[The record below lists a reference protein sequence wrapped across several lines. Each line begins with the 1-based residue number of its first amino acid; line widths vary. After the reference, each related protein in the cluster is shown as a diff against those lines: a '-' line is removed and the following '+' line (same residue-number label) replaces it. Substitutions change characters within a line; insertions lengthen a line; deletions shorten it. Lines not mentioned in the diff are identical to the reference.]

1 MKSIER
7 YPNLLKP
14 IRLGNTYFRNRIFYA
29 PTGLLDLTYKFSPS
43 FDHHAYFERKAKGGA
58 AAVNIGE
65 CMVCDYDP
73 GQSRYNLVLMK
84 DHVHNYN
91 GLGKLTDAISRNG
104 AVPVAQLEHTGAV
117 SLKNGLFQYGV
128 SDGRAPLNPEVTV
141 RAMTEEQILA
151 TIDEFVEAAVYAKN
165 RGFGMVMLHAGHGW
179 LLNQFFSP
187 FFNKRTDRWGGSAE
201 NRARITVTII
211 DKIHERCGKGF
222 PVEVRISGSELFE
235 GGYGIEGGIEFAKQ
249 LEGHADLIHVSCGN
263 PYSPTGKIGIMA
275 NIFVERNLNVW
286 AAAEIKKHVSTP
298 IATVGA
304 LTDPDDLEEII
315 ASGKADIVEM
325 ARGLICEPDMPVKL
339 RTGREK
345 EVRKCLR
352 CFRCVQE
359 MYQHGRLFCV
369 INPSSGKDREIMSH
383 HSAGV
388 KKHVLVAGGGIAGME
403 AAITA
408 AENGHKVT
416 LCEKTGELGGVLLC
430 EIKVPFKTP
439 IGEYIERQK
448 YMLEKLG
455 VEIKLNTP
463 VTPEVVSEIN
473 PDALIVAIG
482 GEPIRPNIP
491 GINGENVIG
500 IEEAFAKPELNKG
513 KVVIIGAGRSGT
525 ELGIYLRESF
535 GMDVSLIEAQEN
547 GDQAKYVDKMAEVG
561 LQTAYSTRAKEI
573 KANGIVCDT
582 PEGEKFIEA
591 DTVVLALGVKPLWNE
606 VDALSSFAGEFY
618 QAGDCRAARS
628 MLEASG
634 EGWSMANLLGR
645 Y

>member
-1 MKSIER
+1 MAER
-7 YPNLLKP
+7 GFLYVQRDCPSP
-14 IRLGNTYFRNRIFYA
+14 LG
-29 PTGLLDLTYKFSPS
+29 L
-43 FDHHAYFERKAKGGA
+43 GA
-58 AAVNIGE
+58 AL
-65 CMVCDYDP
+65 
-73 GQSRYNLVLMK
+73 S
-84 DHVHNYN
+84 H
-91 GLGKLTDAISRNG
+91 
-104 AVPVAQLEHTGAV
+104 
-117 SLKNGLFQYGV
+117 GLFPILLGHREAELADDLPQG
-128 SDGRAPLNPEVTV
+128 EV
-141 RAMTEEQILA
+141 
-151 TIDEFVEAAVYAKN
+151 
-165 RGFGMVMLHAGHGW
+165 
-179 LLNQFFSP
+179 FSV
-187 FFNKRTDRWGGSAE
+187 G
-201 NRARITVTII
+201 
-211 DKIHERCGKGF
+211 
-222 PVEVRISGSELFE
+222 E
-235 GGYGIEGGIEFAKQ
+235 GGQPRAVQAELALLVQQG
-249 LEGHADLIHVSCGN
+249 LIHVHTDYLGQKQVVGSLGKDVQYLALQGEGALRDDGAGDLYRRLLVESCFGKLVHLGAGVDAAKVAL
-263 PYSPTGKIGIMA
+263 PHEGGRGQVDDELPPLLDDAVGVAGGAHGYGHAGRVGVDDARPGHGDDIGLLHVSAGHHEIDYASMRTHPTMFLEDGCNA
-275 NIFVERNLNVW
+275 YL
-286 AAAEIKKHVSTP
+286 AAEIKKHVKTP
-298 IATVGA
+298 VATVGA
-304 LTDPDDLEEII
+304 FTDPAHMEEII

-369 INPSSGKDREIMSH
+369 INPASGKDREIMSH
-383 HSAGV
+383 HSVGV

-416 LCEKTGELGGVLLC
+416 LCEKTDKLGGVLLC

-455 VEIKLNTP
+455 VDVKLNTA
-463 VTPEVVSEIN
+463 VTPEVVTEIN

-491 GINGENVIG
+491 GIDGANVIG
-500 IEEAFAKPELNKG
+500 IEESFAKPELNKG

-525 ELGIYLRESF
+525 ELGIYLKENC
-535 GMDVSLIEAQEN
+535 GKEVSLIEAQEK
-547 GDQAKYVDKMAEVG
+547 GDQAKYLDKMAQIG
-561 LQTAYSTRAKEI
+561 LETAYNTKAKEI
-573 KANGIVCDT
+573 KENGIVCDT

-634 EGWSMANLLGR
+634 EGWTMANLIGR
-645 Y
+645 F